1 MSEEWIS
8 ASDIEKFGYCP
19 LSWWLSRD
27 EDVTNEDLQRG
38 TEEHNEIGEIL
49 GDVKEK
55 EEHSHKIEHIV
66 LWLAVAASVVSIMGL
81 TLFQPARYLYQILI
95 VVSLIWLL
103 AAVFFLYVS
112 ETGLFSG
119 DRFTFE
125 RIILIFAMV
134 ATILGVYS
142 LTLPLSDELFARVA
156 QILSLSWLIGASYWL
171 KRSLALTEEAS
182 EKRKLLDVREGA
194 VKYVDRLKKKA
205 KLLSSETYRL
215 RGRPDYILE
224 IDGENIPVEV
234 KTGRTP
240 KGPFFSH
247 ILQIAAYCLLLEEE
261 TGTPPSYGI
270 VKYGET
276 EFEIDY
282 DETLKE
288 LLIAKLDEMRK
299 LTLSGDVH
307 RNHNREGKCRF
318 CSRRKICPESL
329 V

>member
-19 LSWWLSRD
+19 LSWWLSR
-27 EDVTNEDLQRG
+27 EDDITNEDLQRG
-38 TEEHNEIGEIL
+38 TEEHNEISEIL
-49 GDVKEK
+49 GEVKDK
-55 EEHSHKIEHIV
+55 EETSSRIEPIV

-81 TLFQPARYLYQILI
+81 TLFQPERFMYQILI
-95 VVSLIWLL
+95 ILSLIWLL

-112 ETGLFSG
+112 ETGLFKG
-119 DRFTFE
+119 DSFTFE

-134 ATILGVYS
+134 ATILGIYS
-142 LTLPLSDELFARVA
+142 LTLPLSDELFARLA
-156 QILSLSWLIGASYWL
+156 QILSLSWLVGASYWL
-171 KRSLALTEEAS
+171 KRSLTLTEEAS
-182 EKRKLLDVREGA
+182 QKRKVLDVREGA

-205 KLLSSETYRL
+205 KLLASETHKL

-224 IDGENIPVEV
+224 IDGKNIPVEV

-247 ILQIAAYCLLLEEE
+247 ILQIAAYCLLLEE
-261 TGTPPSYGI
+261 TSNRPSYGI
-270 VKYGET
+270 VKYEEN

-282 DETLKE
+282 DEKLKE
-288 LLIAKLDEMRK
+288 LLITKLAEMRQ
-299 LTLSGDVH
+299 LTVSEDVH

>member
-19 LSWWLSRD
+19 LSWWLSRED
-27 EDVTNEDLQRG
+27 DVTNEDLQRG

-55 EEHSHKIEHIV
+55 EERSHSIEHLV

-81 TLFQPARYLYQILI
+81 TLIKSDQYIYQIFI
-95 VVSLIWLL
+95 VLSLIWLL

-112 ETGLFSG
+112 ESG
-119 DRFTFE
+119 FFKGDTFTFE
-125 RIILIFAMV
+125 RIILIFAMI

-142 LTLPLSDELFARVA
+142 LTLMGENILFARLA
-156 QILSLSWLIGASYWL
+156 QIISLSWLIGASYWL
-171 KRSLALTEEAS
+171 KRSLALTAEAS
-182 EKRKLLDVREGA
+182 EKRKLLDIRDGE
-194 VKYVDRLKKKA
+194 VKYVDRQKKKA
-205 KLLSSETYRL
+205 KLLASEKYKL

-224 IDGENIPVEV
+224 IEGENIPVEV
-234 KTGRTP
+234 KTGRIP

-261 TGTPPSYGI
+261 SGVPPSYGI

-288 LLIAKLDEMRK
+288 LLIAKLDDMRK
-299 LTLSGDVH
+299 IISTEEVH
-307 RNHNREGKCRF
+307 RNHNRKGKCKY
-318 CSRRKICPESL
+318 CSRREICPESL
-329 V
+329 I